1 MSDNKD
7 NNPCTFG
14 GETIIGPEGELTMPP
29 ENSRIG
35 VSASDVRGTENR
47 MKLASASS
55 HTIVMIDGKPCRV
68 GRDNKIITEVT
79 PETWKNILEHRHK
92 SKKHGS
98 TER

>member
-14 GETIIGPEGELTMPP
+14 GETIIGPEGKLTMPP

-35 VSASDVRGTENR
+35 VSARDVEKNG
-47 MKLASASS
+47 MKLASVSS
-55 HTIVMIDGKPCRV
+55 HKIVIIDGKPCRV
-68 GRDNKIITEVT
+68 GRKDEKINEVV
-79 PETWKNILEHRHK
+79 PETWQRILEHRH
-92 SKKHGS
+92 SSQKHGS